1 MKLLICLSVIAISG
15 IIAEEAIAD
24 TFRSENRVYITKLK
38 PSTKVEI
45 PIERITFRKLVADK
59 CGQIKFTSSTMPS
72 FVTVNNQEFIPK
84 NLPLLPEKIC
94 SKRLPKSDAS
104 YRTSDTE
111 FVIAGM
117 PVDKALRMMIVKP
130 TTRNIKTNKC
140 GIGWMPLPE
149 VLTPFADSYE
159 INLYSINKV
168 KVQSLAKKPK
178 PKC

>member
-1 MKLLICLSVIAISG
+1 MSAT
-15 IIAEEAIAD
+15 IAEEAIAD

-59 CGQIKFTSSTMPS
+59 CGQVKFTSSTMPS
-72 FVTVNNQEFIPK
+72 FVTINNEEFIPK
-84 NLPLLPEKIC
+84 NLPILPEKIC
-94 SKRLPKSDAS
+94 SKKLAKSDAS
-104 YRTSDTE
+104 YRTSETE
-111 FVIAGM
+111 FVLAGM
-117 PVDKALRMMIVKP
+117 PVNKALRIMIIKP
-130 TTRNIKTNKC
+130 AIKNIKTNKC